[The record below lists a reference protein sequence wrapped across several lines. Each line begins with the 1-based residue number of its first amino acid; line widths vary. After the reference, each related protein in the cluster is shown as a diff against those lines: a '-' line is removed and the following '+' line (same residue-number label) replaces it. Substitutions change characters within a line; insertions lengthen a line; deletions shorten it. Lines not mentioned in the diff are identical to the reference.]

1 MTKNIC
7 IFAKSKSWTPLM
19 DVGLSID
26 VRAQPTLIIVGFVF
40 TTIRVSFPRGV
51 RHLRYGSK
59 RRVLFEFSF
68 SLILWAN
75 KMLVGRHESAIFT

>member
-7 IFAKSKSWTPLM
+7 IFAKSKSGTPLYIS
-19 DVGLSID
+19 GLESTSAQHSPKK
-26 VRAQPTLIIVGFVF
+26 VRFVF
-40 TTIRVSFPRGV
+40 TTIRVSFPREHGINDTAQ
-51 RHLRYGSK
+51 K

-68 SLILWAN
+68 SLILWVN